1 MPAYPNIEESTQS
14 GMMQSRM
21 PFNVRFVAF
30 EHDAVTRKVTAHFLL
45 KMVDS
50 PLFPCARSKTTGFQT
65 VSFQL
70 EFLISYFRGER
81 NGLSKWLSY

>member
-1 MPAYPNIEESTQS
+1 MLAYLNVEESTKS

-21 PFNVRFVAF
+21 PFNVCFVAF

-50 PLFPCARSKTTGFQT
+50 PLFF
-65 VSFQL
+65 
-70 EFLISYFRGER
+70 FLFKKE
-81 NGLSKWLSY
+81 K